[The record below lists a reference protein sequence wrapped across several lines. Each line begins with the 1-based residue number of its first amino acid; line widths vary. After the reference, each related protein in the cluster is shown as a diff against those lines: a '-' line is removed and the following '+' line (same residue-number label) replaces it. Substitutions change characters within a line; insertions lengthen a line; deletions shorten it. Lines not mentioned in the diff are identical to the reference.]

1 MKKNYYKS
9 VTVGNVWSNNYIQYK
24 SNNGDE
30 KKTLSSEK
38 HVNKIKP
45 YLNDIINNLK
55 KSDQVSDFNQLI
67 LILLK
72 IQSTVT
78 INFISLKDKDEESA
92 MHSKTDNI
100 EIMINDKVDEV
111 IVELFKSLHNSY
123 KNNLEISMKR
133 SEFVFDYVDLLY
145 YKCQEIN
152 LNCGGSYIGIKKDP
166 QRIRKINPFINK
178 YNGQFLLM
186 FCILKRKNTVYPAY
200 VSKHNRIRE
209 KQVIL
214 LMIPN
219 GERWH
224 YLAVKKQS
232 ALLRVITS
240 T

>member
-9 VTVGNVWSNNYIQYK
+9 VRVGNVWSNNYIQYK
-24 SNNGDE
+24 SNNDDE
-30 KKTLSSEK
+30 NKTLSGEK

-72 IQSTVT
+72 IQSAVT
-78 INFISLKDKDEESA
+78 INFISLKHKDEESV

-100 EIMINDKVDEV
+100 EIMINDKADAV

-145 YKCQEIN
+145 CKCHKIN
-152 LNCGGSYIGIKKDP
+152 LNRGGSYIGIKKDP
-166 QRIRKINPFINK
+166 QRITKINPFINK
-178 YNGQFLLM
+178 FN
-186 FCILKRKNTVYPAY
+186 
-200 VSKHNRIRE
+200 
-209 KQVIL
+209 
-214 LMIPN
+214 
-219 GERWH
+219 
-224 YLAVKKQS
+224 
-232 ALLRVITS
+232 
-240 T
+240 

>member
-78 INFISLKDKDEESA
+78 INFFSLKDKDEESA

-152 LNCGGSYIGIKKDP
+152 LNRGGSYIGIKK
-166 QRIRKINPFINK
+166 RSTKNK
-178 YNGQFLLM
+178 
-186 FCILKRKNTVYPAY
+186 KN
-200 VSKHNRIRE
+200 
-209 KQVIL
+209 
-214 LMIPN
+214 
-219 GERWH
+219 
-224 YLAVKKQS
+224 
-232 ALLRVITS
+232 
-240 T
+240 

>member
-9 VTVGNVWSNNYIQYK
+9 VRVGNVWSNNYIQYK

-30 KKTLSSEK
+30 NKTLSGEK

-111 IVELFKSLHNSY
+111 IVELFESLHNSY

-152 LNCGGSYIGIKKDP
+152 LNRGGSYIGIKKDP

-178 YNGQFLLM
+178 YN
-186 FCILKRKNTVYPAY
+186 
-200 VSKHNRIRE
+200 
-209 KQVIL
+209 
-214 LMIPN
+214 
-219 GERWH
+219 
-224 YLAVKKQS
+224 
-232 ALLRVITS
+232 
-240 T
+240 

>member
-24 SNNGDE
+24 SNNDDE

-152 LNCGGSYIGIKKDP
+152 LNRGGSYIGIKKDP
-166 QRIRKINPFINK
+166 QRITKINPFINK
-178 YNGQFLLM
+178 YN
-186 FCILKRKNTVYPAY
+186 
-200 VSKHNRIRE
+200 
-209 KQVIL
+209 
-214 LMIPN
+214 
-219 GERWH
+219 
-224 YLAVKKQS
+224 
-232 ALLRVITS
+232 
-240 T
+240 